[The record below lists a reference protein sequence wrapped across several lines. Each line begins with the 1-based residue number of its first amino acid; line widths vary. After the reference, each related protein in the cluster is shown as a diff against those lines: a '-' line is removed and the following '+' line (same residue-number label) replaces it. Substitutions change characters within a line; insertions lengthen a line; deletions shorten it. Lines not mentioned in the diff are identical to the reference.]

1 MGYLCFLG
9 KNTKDLYSISDILYN
24 TDSTQKWDILS
35 VGKNRNIYIV
45 QKPIYICGEQQI
57 GRKKPHK
64 KTQNCLISPSVK
76 QKKIKHN
83 KNKKETKRE
92 PENAKERIKTNN
104 CEFCRRKIL
113 EYLKKAK

>member
-1 MGYLCFLG
+1 MWRTI
-9 KNTKDLYSISDILYN
+9 NR
-24 TDSTQKWDILS
+24 QK
-35 VGKNRNIYIV
+35 
-45 QKPIYICGEQQI
+45 
-57 GRKKPHK
+57 KKQHK
-64 KTQNCLISPSVK
+64 KTQNCLISPKNK

-83 KNKKETKRE
+83 KNRKETQRE